1 MSDDMYVTGVS
12 PVDPEG
18 GPGPAVPNPDKGKG
32 FLSTTLGRALLIG
45 LGVAVILGI
54 ILAVIVLAL
63 GVFASDPGTV
73 AVPGGSVA
81 GTSTTGA
88 TGVESSATA
97 AASVLPSEPPLVPAI
112 ASRDVFSPRNP
123 FEEIKPPVIPTET
136 VKADEDVLVLKDIVT
151 EDGVRKGVFTYNGV
165 QYVGGPGD
173 VLGTTNWKVL
183 AVHDSSADVL
193 FGDSRVTLSIGQGIQ
208 K

>member
-1 MSDDMYVTGVS
+1 MSDDMDVTGVS
-12 PVDPEG
+12 AVDPEG
-18 GPGPAVPNPDKGKG
+18 GPGPAVLQPDKGKG
-32 FLSTTLGRALLIG
+32 FFSTTLGRAVLIG

-54 ILAVIVLAL
+54 VGVVVVLVL
-63 GVFASDPGTV
+63 GVLSSNPGTV
-73 AVPGGSVA
+73 AVTGGSVP

-88 TGVESSATA
+88 TGAVSNATA
-97 AASVLPSEPPLVPAI
+97 PASVLPSEPPLVPVI
-112 ASRDVFSPRNP
+112 ASRDVFSPRDP
-123 FEEIKPPVIPTET
+123 FDLITPPVVPTET
-136 VKADEDVLVLKDIVT
+136 VKAEENVLVLKDIVT

-183 AVHDSSADVL
+183 AVSESSVDVL
-193 FGDSRVTLSIGQGIQ
+193 FGDDRVTLSIGQGIQ